1 MMRFPFRLFATTS
14 GALLLAVGLLT
25 ADVRLPQV
33 LSDHMVLQR
42 DAPVR
47 VWGWADPGESVTVSF
62 AGQTSATRANE
73 SGKWETFLNPM
84 SAGGPHELT
93 VAGRNRI
100 ALSDVLIGDV
110 WIASGQSNM
119 VWSVQRSDN
128 AEAEAA
134 SADYPRLRLFK
145 VALKVADEPKDDLEG
160 SWRAA
165 TPDSVPGFSAI
176 GYFFGRELHKETGVP
191 FGIIQTAWG
200 GTPAQSWTSHDT
212 LKSDPSL
219 QPVFDGWG
227 EILAKY
233 PAEQAKFKQAQKMW
247 RMQAARAK
255 LARKELPRQPRA
267 PIGPGHHHS
276 PSGLYNAMIAPLTPF
291 AIRGAIWY
299 QGENDAGRSRGYLY
313 RELFPAMI
321 EDWRDAWAQGAFPFL
336 FVQLANY
343 GRVGD
348 PHHWPELREAQ
359 EMTLGL
365 RNTGMAV
372 TIDIGESDDIHP
384 TNKQDVAH
392 RLALAARG
400 VAYGRE
406 VLHSGPSY
414 RQMTLEGDSIR
425 LWFDNTGAGLKS
437 VGDDLGK
444 FVIAGADRQ
453 FHKADARIDGDTVVV
468 SSAGVQA
475 PVAVRYG
482 WDADPKASLFN
493 RNDLPASPFRTDDW
507 RSAEM
512 PR

>member
-1 MMRFPFRLFATTS
+1 MRPPFRLFATTCV
-14 GALLLAVGLLT
+14 ALLLAAGLLT
-25 ADVRLPQV
+25 ANVRLPQV

-42 DAPVR
+42 EAPVR
-47 VWGWADPGESVTVSF
+47 IWGWADPGESVTVSF

-84 SAGGPHELT
+84 PAGGPHDLT
-93 VAGRNRI
+93 IAGRNRI
-100 ALSDVLIGDV
+100 VLADVLIGDV

-119 VWSVQRSDN
+119 VWPVQRSDN
-128 AEAEAA
+128 ADTEAA
-134 SADYPRLRLFK
+134 SADYPRLRVFK
-145 VALKVADEPKDDLEG
+145 VALKVADEPKEDLEG
-160 SWRAA
+160 SWQAA
-165 TPDSVPGFSAI
+165 TSDSIPGFSAV
-176 GYFFGRELHKETGVP
+176 GYFFGRELHKEIGVP
-191 FGIIQTAWG
+191 LAIIQTAWG

-233 PAEQAKFKQAQKMW
+233 PAEQAKYKEAQKVW
-247 RMQAARAK
+247 RLQAARAK
-255 LARKELPRQPRA
+255 VAHKELPRRPRS
-267 PIGPGHHHS
+267 PVGPGHHHS

-299 QGENDAGRSRGYLY
+299 QGESDAGRSRGYLY
-313 RELFPAMI
+313 RDLFPAMI
-321 EDWRDAWAQGAFPFL
+321 EDWRGAWAQGPFPFL

-343 GRVGD
+343 GRVGET
-348 PHHWPELREAQ
+348 HQWSELREAQ

-384 TNKQDVAH
+384 TNKQDVGH

-406 VLHSGPSY
+406 VIHSGPSY
-414 RQMTLEGDSIR
+414 RQMTIEGSKAR
-425 LWFDNTGAGLKS
+425 LWFDNTGAGLKATN
-437 VGDDLGK
+437 GGLAG
-444 FVIAGADRQ
+444 FVISGADREFQ
-453 FHKADARIDGDTVVV
+453 NSEARIDGDTVVV
-468 SSAGVQA
+468 SSGNVQI
-475 PVAVRYG
+475 PVAVRYA

-507 RSAEM
+507 RTAVM
-512 PR
+512 PK

>member
-1 MMRFPFRLFATTS
+1 MRSSFRLLATTCA
-14 GALLLAVGLLT
+14 ALLLAAGLLP

-42 DAPVR
+42 EAPVR
-47 VWGWADPGESVTVSF
+47 IWGWADPGESVTVTF
-62 AGQTSATRANE
+62 AGQNSTTRADQ

-84 SAGGPHELT
+84 PAGGPYDLSI
-93 VAGRNRI
+93 AGRNRI
-100 ALSDVLIGDV
+100 TLTDVLLGDV

-119 VWSVQRSDN
+119 VWPVQRSDN
-128 AEAEAA
+128 ADNEAA
-134 SADYPRLRLFK
+134 SANYPRLRLFK

-160 SWRAA
+160 NWQAA

-200 GTPAQSWTSHDT
+200 GTPAQSWTSHNT

-219 QPVFDGWG
+219 QPVFDGWADT
-227 EILAKY
+227 LAKY
-233 PAEQAKFKQAQKMW
+233 PAEEAKYKEEQKEW

-255 LARKELPRQPRA
+255 LARKELPRQPRG
-267 PIGPGHHHS
+267 PIGPGHQHS

-321 EDWRDAWAQGAFPFL
+321 EDWRDAWAQGPFPFL

-343 GRVGD
+343 GRVGET
-348 PHHWPELREAQ
+348 HHWPELREAQ
-359 EMTLGL
+359 EMTLDL

-372 TIDIGESDDIHP
+372 TIDVGESDDIHP
-384 TNKQDVAH
+384 TNKQDVGH
-392 RLALAARG
+392 RLALAARA

-406 VLHSGPSY
+406 VIHCGPSY
-414 RQMTLEGDSIR
+414 RQMTIDDGSIR
-425 LWFDNTGAGLKS
+425 LWFDNAGAGLKAAES
-437 VGDDLGK
+437 GLGE

-453 FHKADARIDGDTVVV
+453 FHRAEARIDGDTVVV
-468 SSAGVQA
+468 SSASVKI
-475 PVAVRYG
+475 PIAVRYA
-482 WDADPKASLFN
+482 WDADPKATLFN

-512 PR
+512 PK